1 MTWVQLSALGA
12 AKSNTCSVVID
23 SPRLLVSGRVKDDL
37 DLRLLRHF
45 VAVAEELHF
54 GRAAARLYIAQQAL
68 SRDIARLERDFGV
81 PLLVR
86 STRRVSLT
94 PEGERLLPRA
104 RQLLALQDQTLLEL
118 RDADRPLIVD
128 VVRDGLTPARLLA
141 LARTFTEE
149 RYLEARFHGG
159 LGAAL
164 AALLA
169 HRVDV
174 AFGRTGGSHDVPDH
188 LTRRLVR
195 LEPLGLIVLE
205 DHPLADRSG
214 VPLAAIAGLTIDT
227 SAGNTAA
234 PEWVELATQLV
245 EEHDAVPS
253 PPHHPGMAAVAA
265 AGPDETAHHLR
276 ATGWP
281 ILTMLDV
288 PPLPGVVVVP
298 FTDPVP
304 LYPWMIVHRRQLRHP
319 GLDALDR
326 AIDELAQAQGWREPP
341 ASAWL
346 AAGDRD
352 ILGGMASS
360 RP

>member
-1 MTWVQLSALGA
+1 
-12 AKSNTCSVVID
+12 
-23 SPRLLVSGRVKDDL
+23 LLVSERVTDDL
-37 DLRLLRHF
+37 DLRLVRHF

-68 SRDIARLERDFGV
+68 SRDVARLERDLGV
-81 PLLVR
+81 SLFVR

-104 RQLLALQDQTLLEL
+104 RQLLALQDQTVLEL
-118 RDADRPLIVD
+118 RDADRPLVVD
-128 VVRDGLTPARLLA
+128 VVRDRSTPARVLA

-149 RYLEARFHGG
+149 RYLEGRFHGG

-174 AFGRTGGSHDVPDH
+174 AFGRASGSHHRPADQ

-195 LEPLGLIVLE
+195 LEPLGLIVPE
-205 DHPLADRSG
+205 DHPLADRAG
-214 VPLAAIAGLTIDT
+214 IPVAAIAGLTIDT

-245 EEHDAVPS
+245 EEYGAIPS

-265 AGPDETAHHLR
+265 AGSEETAYHLR
-276 ATGWP
+276 TTGWP

-288 PPLPGVVVVP
+288 PPLPGAVVLP

-304 LYPWMIVHRRQLRHP
+304 VYPWMIVHRRHLRHP
-319 GLDALDR
+319 GLDALNR
-326 AIDELAQAQGWREPP
+326 AIDELAESEDWREPP

-346 AAGDRD
+346 AASDRD
-352 ILGGMASS
+352 TLGGDGTG
-360 RP
+360 

>member
-1 MTWVQLSALGA
+1 VTV
-12 AKSNTCSVVID
+12 
-23 SPRLLVSGRVKDDL
+23 DL
-37 DLRLLRHF
+37 DLRLVRHF

-68 SRDIARLERDFGV
+68 SRDVARLERHLGV
-81 PLLVR
+81 QLFVR

-94 PEGERLLPRA
+94 PEGERFLQRA
-104 RQLLALQDQTLLEL
+104 RQLVALQDQTVHEL
-118 RDADRPLIVD
+118 RDAEQPLIVD
-128 VVRDGLTPARLLA
+128 VVRDRSTPARVLT

-149 RYLEARFHGG
+149 RHLEGRFHGG

-174 AFGRTGGSHDVPDH
+174 AFGRTSGTRLPDH
-188 LTRRLVR
+188 LTSRLVR
-195 LEPLGLIVLE
+195 LEPLGLTVPE
-205 DHPLADRSG
+205 DHPLANRSG
-214 VPLAAIAGLTIDT
+214 ITVAAIAGLTIDT

-245 EEHDAVPS
+245 EEHGAIPS

-265 AGPDETAHHLR
+265 AGPEETAHHLR
-276 ATGWP
+276 TTGWP
-281 ILTMLDV
+281 ILSLLDT
-288 PPLPGVVVVP
+288 PPLPGAVVLP

-304 LYPWMIVHRRQLRHP
+304 VYPWMIVHRRQLHHP
-319 GLDALDR
+319 GLDAIDR
-326 AIDELAQAQGWREPP
+326 AIDSLAESEHWREPP
-341 ASAWL
+341 TSAWF

-352 ILGGMASS
+352 VLARGGAE
-360 RP
+360 